1 MEMGSNHKTKTLI
14 TIDTEFSI
22 GGHFENNNLK
32 PVSAER
38 HIYCKIGGK
47 EYGINLIMDILERYS
62 HRGVFFVE
70 TEARFYFGERE
81 ILNIIESILNRG
93 HEVQL
98 HVHPNFDS
106 FLRKKRLP
114 DDMRTYS
121 IDEQVNI
128 IGDALAFLSSYGI
141 DSILAYRCGGFY
153 CNLDTIE
160 ALRRNNIR
168 YSSNYNI
175 AFPNCDYVRKFRLRN
190 DIFCIAGVFEV
201 PITCYREFP
210 IRKRWNSLQ
219 VGAAS
224 FEEIEKSMFHYFC
237 QGVKVVT
244 IITHPFEFVRSGDLQ
259 YSKMSPKRFVAKRFE
274 NICRFLATNTDKYEV
289 ITYNDLDNLIKM
301 KKIAPEEKV
310 IEFYKSSMLN
320 TLKRY
325 FENVIFTRLEI
336 WNG

>member
-1 MEMGSNHKTKTLI
+1 MEIESNHKMKTLI
-14 TIDTEFSI
+14 TIDAEFSI
-22 GGHFENNNLK
+22 GGHFENNSLQ
-32 PVSAER
+32 PVPAER

-47 EYGINLIMDILERYS
+47 EYGINLIMDILERYG

-70 TEARFYFGERE
+70 TEARFHFGERE
-81 ILNIIESILNRG
+81 VLNIIEHILNRG

-114 DDMRTYS
+114 DDMRKYS
-121 IDEQVNI
+121 MDEQTNI

-141 DSILAYRCGGFY
+141 DNILAYRCGGFY
-153 CNLDTIE
+153 CNLNTIE

-168 YSSNYNI
+168 YSSNYNL
-175 AFPNCDYVRKFRLRN
+175 AFFNCDYPRKFGLRN
-190 DIFCIAGVFEV
+190 DIFSIEGVLEV

-224 FEEIEKSMFHYFC
+224 FEEIKESMFHYFR

-244 IITHPFEFVRSGDLQ
+244 IITHPFEFVRSWDLQ
-259 YSKMSPKRFVAKRFE
+259 YSKMSPKRFVARRFD
-274 NICRFLATNTDKYEV
+274 NICRFLAMETDKYGV
-289 ITYNDLDNLIKM
+289 ITYSDLDNLIKM
-301 KKIAPEEKV
+301 KEIDLEDKV
-310 IEFYKSSMLN
+310 IEFYKSTMLS

-325 FENVIFTRLEI
+325 FEHVISTRL
-336 WNG
+336 GS